1 MVNLFFDY
9 LLEIFKRSLMLSRPL
24 RVFGLT
30 RAETIPRPSCGHQLG
45 ILDNGR
51 KPDLAI
57 FYGWMTANAV
67 NPGSFGNY
75 DDIGISPG

>member
-30 RAETIPRPSCGHQLG
+30 RAETIPQTVNRASAGNLRQWAKAWPSN
-45 ILDNGR
+45 ILWADDCER
-51 KPDLAI
+51 CKPR
-57 FYGWMTANAV
+57 
-67 NPGSFGNY
+67 
-75 DDIGISPG
+75 